1 MDEKFTKV
9 KVVVF
14 ELRSEYY
21 ASRTEIKNEKTRY
34 TETTIIDPKKLELR
48 SFRVGFYRWLQANA
62 YKTPMGWFLFKDYD
76 QDKLTSLMNTYERL
90 LKEHDFPGE
99 PIQIIDVFI
108 PRDVKVKFLHQYL
121 MVVESK
127 IEELE
132 VKLDIEPENK
142 QLIREKVK
150 FERIREKIEKE
161 LR

>member
-21 ASRTEIKNEKTRY
+21 ASRTEVKNDKLKY
-34 TETTIIDPKKLELR
+34 TETTIIDPKKLEFR
-48 SFRVGFYRWLQANA
+48 SFRVKFYRWLQANA
-62 YKTPMGWFLFKDYD
+62 YKTPMGWFLFQDYD
-76 QDKLTSLMNTYERL
+76 QNRLASLMNTYERL
-90 LKEHDFPGE
+90 LKEYDFPGE

-132 VKLDIEPENK
+132 AKLDIEPENK
-142 QLIREKVK
+142 QLIREKAK
-150 FERIREKIEKE
+150 YERIRGKIEKE
-161 LR
+161 LK